1 MFTNEDILALAKA
14 GFTAQQIAALNNVGT
29 APASQPE
36 PQPQPQPEPAQAPE
50 PKPEPQPQPEPAPEP
65 KPEPQPQPDPDN
77 TNAILAEIS
86 AMNKNLQS
94 VLLQNTQQPNGGQ
107 PETSEQILAR
117 VINPT
122 YPTKEGNK

>member
-36 PQPQPQPEPAQAPE
+36 PQPQPQPEQAPAPE
-50 PKPEPQPQPEPAPEP
+50 PKPEPQPQPEP
-65 KPEPQPQPDPDN
+65 KPEPQPQPAPDN

>member
-1 MFTNEDILALAKA
+1 MFTNDDILALAKA

-36 PQPQPQPEPAQAPE
+36 PQQQPEPAPAPE

-65 KPEPQPQPDPDN
+65 KPEPQPQPAPDN

-107 PETSEQILAR
+107 PETPEQILAR

>member
-29 APASQPE
+29 APAPE
-36 PQPQPQPEPAQAPE
+36 PQPQPEPAPAPE
-50 PKPEPQPQPEPAPEP
+50 PKPEPQPQPEPAPAPEP
-65 KPEPQPQPDPDN
+65 KPEPAPDN

>member
-1 MFTNEDILALAKA
+1 MFTNDDILALAKA

-36 PQPQPQPEPAQAPE
+36 PQPQPEPAPAPE
-50 PKPEPQPQPEPAPEP
+50 QKPEPQPQPEPAPEP
-65 KPEPQPQPDPDN
+65 QPAPDN

-107 PETSEQILAR
+107 PETSEAILAR